1 MAVGANARGSLASGD
16 PMAPSMLPK
25 SIGTKR
31 TANARAKSLVVCIG
45 NEGYPAS
52 LERRKIYA
60 SLRDA
65 EAEKHGLTRIIGES
79 GDSYLY
85 PKALFRLIDLPQ
97 AVKRAVL
104 AAA

>member
-1 MAVGANARGSLASGD
+1 MANPRVEF
-16 PMAPSMLPK
+16 
-25 SIGTKR
+25 
-31 TANARAKSLVVCIG
+31 LVVCID

-52 LERRKIYA
+52 LEKRKIYA
-60 SLRDA
+60 SLPDA
-65 EAEKHGLTRIIGES
+65 EADKHRLTRIIDES

>member
-1 MAVGANARGSLASGD
+1 MTS
-16 PMAPSMLPK
+16 P
-25 SIGTKR
+25 
-31 TANARAKSLVVCIG
+31 RAKSLVVCID
-45 NEGYPAS
+45 NEGCAAS
-52 LERRKIYA
+52 LERRKIYV

-65 EAEKHGLTRIIGES
+65 EAEKHGLMRIIDES

>member
-1 MAVGANARGSLASGD
+1 MAN
-16 PMAPSMLPK
+16 P
-25 SIGTKR
+25 
-31 TANARAKSLVVCIG
+31 RAKSLVVCIN
-45 NEGYPAS
+45 NEDYPAS
-52 LERRKIYA
+52 LERRKIYV
-60 SLRDA
+60 SLPEPDA
-65 EAEKHGLTRIIGES
+65 KKRGLMRMIDES

>member
-1 MAVGANARGSLASGD
+1 M
-16 PMAPSMLPK
+16 
-25 SIGTKR
+25 
-31 TANARAKSLVVCIG
+31 
-45 NEGYPAS
+45 
-52 LERRKIYA
+52 
-60 SLRDA
+60 
-65 EAEKHGLTRIIGES
+65 RIIDES

>member
-1 MAVGANARGSLASGD
+1 MPGRVHRQRG
-16 PMAPSMLPK
+16 LP
-25 SIGTKR
+25 GLPGETKD
-31 TANARAKSLVVCIG
+31 
-45 NEGYPAS
+45 
-52 LERRKIYA
+52 IYV

-65 EAEKHGLTRIIGES
+65 EAEKHGLMRIIDES

>member
-1 MAVGANARGSLASGD
+1 MAN
-16 PMAPSMLPK
+16 P
-25 SIGTKR
+25 
-31 TANARAKSLVVCIG
+31 RAKSLVVCID

-52 LERRKIYA
+52 LGGRKIYV

-65 EAEKHGLTRIIGES
+65 EAEKRGLMRIIDES